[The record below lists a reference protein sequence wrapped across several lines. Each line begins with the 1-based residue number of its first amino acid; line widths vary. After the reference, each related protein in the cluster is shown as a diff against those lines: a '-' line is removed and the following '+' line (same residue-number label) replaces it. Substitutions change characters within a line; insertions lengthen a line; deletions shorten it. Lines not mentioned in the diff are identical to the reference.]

1 MLALAI
7 FDWMKEHD
15 TLLWWLGIGSA
26 VLFVA
31 TLFAVPWMVT
41 KIPADYFVRKK
52 RPESALKQRHPALK
66 VVLAVGRNLLG
77 LIILLAGIAMI
88 LLPGQGVITIM
99 VGLMLIDFP
108 GKFRFERWLVRKE
121 SVQKAVN
128 WLRKRAKAPP
138 LEVPPKNGDEEGKQA
153 ERAARSGA

>member
-1 MLALAI
+1 MLALAL

-26 VLFVA
+26 VMFVA
-31 TLFAVPWMVT
+31 TLIAVPWMVT
-41 KIPADYFVRKK
+41 KIPPDYFVRKK
-52 RPESALKQRHPALK
+52 RPESAFKHHHPALR
-66 VVLAVGRNLLG
+66 VLIAVAKNLLG
-77 LIILLAGIAMI
+77 VIILLAGIAMI
-88 LLPGQGVITIM
+88 VLPGQGVLTIA

-128 WLRKRAKAPP
+128 WLRKKAKAPP
-138 LEVPPKNGDEEGKQA
+138 LEVPPKNGGDEKEA
-153 ERAARSGA
+153 NVARSGA